1 MGRGGRGGAGE
12 DDPDDEPSHVSLA
25 GGAVPSVAWPHPPS
39 EDGVSPAGRSARRW
53 SAPAVPDAVVAAPG
67 LGYAYPPGSK
77 RRPRQVELGRMR
89 AARAIGRFHH
99 LGDSRGQ
106 HVPRHPPMA
115 AILHAVRQERIH
127 TYETAG
133 LAALTIQRVWRGT
146 STRLTCA
153 PPPPSRSPSPLR
165 CQLCAGENRRCTNSD
180 PCCRL
185 VPTATRRCGSGRR
198 SWRTRPRMPARS
210 SSRPP
215 TAAGRRSGYSEP

>member
-1 MGRGGRGGAGE
+1 MGRGGRGGEGTDE
-12 DDPDDEPSHVSLA
+12 LDDGAQPSHVSLA
-25 GGAVPSVAWPHPPS
+25 GGAVPSVVAWPHPPS
-39 EDGVSPAGRSARRW
+39 PRAPSGRSARRW

-106 HVPRHPPMA
+106 HIPRHPPMA

-146 STRLTCA
+146 STRLTCV
-153 PPPPSRSPSPLR
+153 PPPLPVPLAPA
-165 CQLCAGENRRCTNSD
+165 L
-180 PCCRL
+180 
-185 VPTATRRCGSGRR
+185 PTAQEKTGV
-198 SWRTRPRMPARS
+198 AQL
-210 SSRPP
+210 
-215 TAAGRRSGYSEP
+215 